1 MRTDREP
8 QSFQQSRRLFLTLM
22 TIDGDEDDVFR
33 ESLNVSRNKV
43 EMLLRFAL
51 DSVVDAFIKGNDPVL
66 PIPTRG
72 GSLEFS
78 KSPEKFG

>member
-8 QSFQQSRRLFLTLM
+8 PSYQQSRRLFLTLM
-22 TIDGDEDDVFR
+22 TIDGDEDEVFR

-43 EMLLRFAL
+43 DMLLRFTL
-51 DSVVDAFIKGNDPVL
+51 DSVVDAIIKGNDPVL
-66 PIPTRG
+66 PIPTRS